1 MKVHERVV
9 VSSGLV
15 AVVTMLKMQRN
26 ATLIV
31 VEGPSQTGRAQIAD
45 RIATL
50 QDSAEARV
58 LRVPLPDSHPAF
70 SDGLA
75 RLQAATGAPSFFTP
89 EEIATIRG
97 ALRRH
102 QLAELVRPA
111 LSAGQTVIVEGYWW
125 SAKVAASLRRDQ
137 RTYLEHAAKLDE
149 LNWRKL
155 RPDKIFLVLPQADD
169 SEIMSI
175 SGECLA
181 TFERIARQAS
191 ESILVRSVFRDCHL
205 DVLQAA
211 FTTHSSTQTK
221 SVEQL
226 AFFIDAARPAAP
238 PEEPVPAVPET
249 VTAKYTGAAPRE
261 LPHASPVYDTY
272 WRFAVRR
279 QEIFMKR
286 LRGERPPWTTDPILL
301 QHKFTN
307 VYRASDRVSQYLI
320 GRVIYSGKCDVDDM
334 IFRILLFKIFNKI
347 ETWELLEEQIGDI
360 SWKTYN
366 FARYDR
372 VLSAALAR
380 ATRIYSAAY
389 IMPSVMVFERDRK
402 HQNHLK
408 LLERMM
414 RERFPQCVEKA
425 TTLRDLF
432 LLLRSYP
439 GIGDFLAYQFAIDI
453 NYSPA
458 VDFDESSFVVPGP
471 GARDGIKKCF
481 PDAGGLSEAEII
493 ERVTERQDYEFDR
506 LGLRFERLGHRELKL
521 IDCQNIFCEVDKYAR
536 LKHPEIKGL
545 SGRTRIKQVYR
556 ANSQP
561 MSYFYPE
568 KWGINSA
575 IAALGN
581 GIEKPSSNNA
591 IAALNNGA
599 KKPSLPPPR
608 ATPPIEQQLG
618 LLVIDDNSE
627 VAVL

>member
-1 MKVHERVV
+1 
-9 VSSGLV
+9 
-15 AVVTMLKMQRN
+15 MQRN

-31 VEGPSQTGRAQIAD
+31 VEGPSRTGRAEIAD
-45 RIATL
+45 RIASL
-50 QDSAEARV
+50 QDSTKTRV

-75 RLQAATGAPSFFTP
+75 ALQAATGAPSHFKL
-89 EEIATIRG
+89 EEIVTILG

-111 LSAGQTVIVEGYWW
+111 LSNGQTVVVEGYWW
-125 SAKVAASLRRDQ
+125 SAKVAALLRSDQ

-149 LNWRKL
+149 LNWRKF

-169 SEIMSI
+169 SEITSMG
-175 SGECLA
+175 GEYLA
-181 TFERIARQAS
+181 TYERLARQTS
-191 ESILVRSVFRDCHL
+191 ESVLVRSVFRDCHQ
-205 DVLQAA
+205 DVLRDA
-211 FTTHSSTQTK
+211 FTPHSPTKTK
-221 SVEQL
+221 SAEQL
-226 AFFIDAARPAAP
+226 VFFGDAGAPPDAPASAAP
-238 PEEPVPAVPET
+238 EP
-249 VTAKYTGAAPRE
+249 VTAKYMAAPSGE

-286 LRGERPPWTTDPILL
+286 LRGEPPPWTTDQILL

-320 GRVIYSGKCDVDDM
+320 GRVIYSGKRDADDM
-334 IFRILLFKIFNKI
+334 IFRILLFKLFNKI
-347 ETWELLEEQIGDI
+347 ETWELLEEQIGDV
-360 SWKTYN
+360 SWRKYN

-372 VLSAALAR
+372 VLSAALAD

-389 IMPSVMVFERDRK
+389 IMPSVTVFEHDRK

-414 RERFPQCVEKA
+414 HERFPQCVEKA
-425 TTLRDLF
+425 ATLRDLF
-432 LLLRSYP
+432 LLLKSYP

-453 NYSPA
+453 NYSPV

-481 PDAGGLSEAEII
+481 PDAAGLSEAEII

-556 ANSQP
+556 ANSHP

-568 KWGINSA
+568 KWGINGA
-575 IAALGN
+575 IAALTSGT
-581 GIEKPSSNNA
+581 EKPSSNSA
-591 IAALNNGA
+591 TAARANGA
-599 KKPSLPPPR
+599 KKPSSDGAIAARANGAEKRSSLPTR
-608 ATPPIEQQLG
+608 AAPPIEQQLG
-618 LLVIDDNSE
+618 LLVSDDISE
-627 VAVL
+627 AAGL